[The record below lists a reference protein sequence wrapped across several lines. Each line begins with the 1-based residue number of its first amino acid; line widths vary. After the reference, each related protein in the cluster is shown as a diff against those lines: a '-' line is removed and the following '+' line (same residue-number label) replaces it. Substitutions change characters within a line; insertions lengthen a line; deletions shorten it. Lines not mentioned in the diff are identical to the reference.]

1 MYYTTTLLKVK
12 MKVILALNF
21 RNLIFINHFLLLLN
35 LHYCWRQNFGRSS
48 SWAFTSFVEKY
59 SENHLWR
66 FFFKAWKK
74 YSTSQSDFN
83 YFKIKGW
90 FCWNPDRTQKLQ
102 INLNLKF
109 YVNTIKQLASSK
121 LQVLTIILNKQQIS
135 MPKEERKITRK
146 GHLET
151 RAENQGSLEKG

>member
-1 MYYTTTLLKVK
+1 M
-12 MKVILALNF
+12 
-21 RNLIFINHFLLLLN
+21 
-35 LHYCWRQNFGRSS
+35 
-48 SWAFTSFVEKY
+48 
-59 SENHLWR
+59 
-66 FFFKAWKK
+66 
-74 YSTSQSDFN
+74 
-83 YFKIKGW
+83 
-90 FCWNPDRTQKLQ
+90 
-102 INLNLKF
+102 NLKF